1 MLRMTDYIKKS
12 LEPNSYANPHTN
24 KHYQGRMLIW
34 NITNDCN
41 LSCEH
46 CYASSG
52 KREKYEMIT
61 PEHVLSAVKSLKK
74 ADVKAVILSGGEP
87 LMSPYLFDI
96 AKIIKDEG
104 FAVSLSTNGT
114 MINEKNV
121 GIINSLFNYVGIS
134 IDGSEKT
141 HDGFRKKEGA
151 YKASIKS
158 LRLLTANRINAGL
171 RISLTSYNYRDLG
184 FIFKLAEKEGV
195 KKIYISHLVYSGRGN
210 SISEI
215 NKQVHKK
222 ISLYIAEMAFNY
234 IKKGIPISIVTGNN
248 EPDAILLLAM
258 FKRFYPEFYE
268 NMYDQILNW
277 GGNQSGNRIINI
289 DYSGFVKPDPFF
301 KYSGGNIKERDFFEI
316 INNDKLFSELRQTPR
331 KLKGRCEK
339 CKYLRICNGGSRA
352 RAYAVYE
359 DYFQEDPAC
368 FM

>member
-12 LEPNSYANPHTN
+12 LEPGLHLHSYEHF
-24 KHYQGRMLIW
+24 QGRMLIW

-46 CYASSG
+46 CYSSSG
-52 KREKYEMIT
+52 KREKDENIK
-61 PEHVLSAVKSLKK
+61 PELVLSTVESLKN
-74 ADVKAVILSGGEP
+74 AQVKAIILSGGEP

-96 AKIIKDEG
+96 AKILKEEG

-114 MINEKNV
+114 MISERNIGDIK
-121 GIINSLFNYVGIS
+121 SSFHYVGIS

-151 YKASIKS
+151 YKASVKS
-158 LRLLTANRINAGL
+158 LRLLKDNGINAGL
-171 RISLTSYNYRDLG
+171 RTSLTSYNYKDLD
-184 FIFKLAEKEGV
+184 FIFNLAETERL
-195 KKIYISHLVYSGRGN
+195 KKVYVSHLVYSGRGGRL
-210 SISEI
+210 SQI
-215 NKQVHKK
+215 NKIIHKK
-222 ISLYIAEMAFNY
+222 ISSYIIGKAFNY
-234 IKKGIPISIVTGNN
+234 VRNKVPISIVTGNN

-268 NMYDQILNW
+268 NMHNKILDW
-277 GGNQSGNRIINI
+277 GGNQSGERIMNI

-301 KYSGGNIKERDFFEI
+301 QYKAGNIKERDFFEI
-316 INNDKLFSELRQTPR
+316 INNDKLFLELRETPR

-339 CKYLRICNGGSRA
+339 CDYLRICNGGSRA
-352 RAYAVYE
+352 RAYAVHG

-368 FM
+368 FI

>member
-1 MLRMTDYIKKS
+1 MLRMTDYIRKS
-12 LEPNSYANPHTN
+12 LESNSRDD
-24 KHYQGRMLIW
+24 KHLPGRMVIW

-46 CYASSG
+46 CYSSSG
-52 KREKYEMIT
+52 KKEKASAIK
-61 PEHVLSAVKSLKK
+61 PEHVLSAVKSLK
-74 ADVKAVILSGGEP
+74 AANVKAVILSGGEP

-96 AKIIKDEG
+96 AKIFKDEG
-104 FAVSLSTNGT
+104 FAVSLSSNGT
-114 MINEKNV
+114 MINEENV
-121 GIINSLFNYVGIS
+121 GSIKSLFNYVGIS

-158 LRLLTANRINAGL
+158 LRLLKDNGINAGL
-171 RISLTSYNYRDLG
+171 RTSLTSYNYRDLG

-210 SISEI
+210 NISEI
-215 NKQVHKK
+215 NKSIHKR
-222 ISLYIAEMAFNY
+222 ISLYISGMAFNY
-234 IKKGIPISIVTGNN
+234 VRNGIPISIVTGNN

-258 FKRFYPEFYE
+258 FKRFYPEFYK
-268 NMYDQILNW
+268 NMHDKILNW

-301 KYSGGNIKERDFFEI
+301 KYSGGNIKEKDFFEI
-316 INNDKLFSELRQTPR
+316 INNDKLFLELRQTPR

-339 CKYLRICNGGSRA
+339 CNYLRICNGGSRA
-352 RAYAVYE
+352 RAYAVYG

>member
-12 LEPNSYANPHTN
+12 LEKNSHMDR
-24 KHYQGRMLIW
+24 HFHRRIVIW

-46 CYASSG
+46 CYSSSG
-52 KREKYEMIT
+52 KKEKDEMIT
-61 PEHVLSAVKSLKK
+61 PEHVLSTVKSLKK
-74 ADVKAVILSGGEP
+74 ADVNAVILSGGEP

-96 AKIIKDEG
+96 AKILKEAG
-104 FAVSLSTNGT
+104 FATHLSSNGT
-114 MINEKNV
+114 MINENNIAAIK
-121 GIINSLFNYVGIS
+121 SLFNYVGIS

-158 LRLLTANRINAGL
+158 LRMLTDNGINAGL
-171 RISLTSYNYRDLG
+171 RTSLTSYNYRDLG
-184 FIFKLAEKEGV
+184 FIFKLAEKERV
-195 KKIYISHLVYSGRGN
+195 KKIYISHLVYSGRG
-210 SISEI
+210 SGIFEI
-215 NKQVHKK
+215 NKSVHKK
-222 ISLYIAEMAFNY
+222 LSLYIAGKAFSYVKN
-234 IKKGIPISIVTGNN
+234 GIPISIVTGNN

-268 NMYDQILNW
+268 NMHNKILNW

-301 KYSGGNIKERDFFEI
+301 KYSGGNIKKGDFFEI
-316 INNDKLFSELRQTPR
+316 INKDELFSKLRQTPR
-331 KLKGRCEK
+331 KLKGRCEQ
-339 CKYLRICNGGSRA
+339 CNYLRICNGGSRA
-352 RAYAVYE
+352 RAYAVYG